1 MNTDSAPA
9 GTLPPMA
16 IVYDPRALI
25 AAAHALV
32 VERHGPF
39 RVRATCT
46 RLADAFALLAQAPG
60 DVLVMS
66 FPERSPSATA
76 GLIATVKEAY
86 PATAVVYL
94 CERRDRPHLAA
105 VLRAGA
111 DACVSQL
118 ESGAQLGAALA
129 GVYGQRAHRSP
140 LVLRDLVQ
148 RRRKNPRRALHRADV
163 RRPEAHGAAAL
174 N

>member
-1 MNTDSAPA
+1 MNIESTPDGA
-9 GTLPPMA
+9 LPPMA
-16 IVYDPRALI
+16 IIYDPRALI
-25 AAAHALV
+25 AAATALV

-46 RLADAFALLAQAPG
+46 RLAEAFSLLAQAPG

-86 PATAVVYL
+86 PSTAIVYL
-94 CERRDRPHLAA
+94 SERRDRPHLAA
-105 VLRAGA
+105 VLRAGV

-118 ESGAQLGAALA
+118 ESGAQLGAALE

-148 RRRKNPRRALHRADV
+148 RRRKPIRRVIRPAEV
-163 RRPEAHGAAAL
+163 RRGDAQGASAL